1 MAGTGESLRHQV
13 GQHSVCGLILDLYQ
27 SALDFITDVVVL
39 DVDVLGTTMVDW
51 VLGHLDA
58 GLVVFEDDQVRR
70 CDTNDLKQLAQ

>member
-39 DVDVLGTTMVDW
+39 DVDVLGTTMV
-51 VLGHLDA
+51 
-58 GLVVFEDDQVRR
+58 
-70 CDTNDLKQLAQ
+70 N